1 MIQIFLSKYHI
12 AGLET
17 INADHADQCDDSN
30 SDLMSQIRP
39 YVIRTLQT
47 YYNQILLSVYFMQ
60 AGHERVQE

>member
-39 YVIRTLQT
+39 YDECNLFPDTYIKTL
-47 YYNQILLSVYFMQ
+47 LLDK
-60 AGHERVQE
+60 